1 MAILGFGLNKIALN
15 SNLTLYK
22 AILDQGGTVITE
34 FAPEIAAKPKNFPLR
49 NRIISALS
57 DGILIIEGK
66 YRSGTG
72 ITGRLGLEHNKK
84 VFCIAHSL
92 EDPYRICTK

>member
-1 MAILGFGLNKIALN
+1 M
-15 SNLTLYK
+15 LYK
-22 AILDQGGTVITE
+22 AILEHNGTIITE
-34 FAPEIAAKPKNFPLR
+34 FSPQIVAKPKNFPLR

-72 ITGRLGLEHNKK
+72 ITGRLGLEQGKK
-84 VFCIAHSL
+84 VFCIAHSQ
-92 EDPYRICTK
+92 EDSYRICS